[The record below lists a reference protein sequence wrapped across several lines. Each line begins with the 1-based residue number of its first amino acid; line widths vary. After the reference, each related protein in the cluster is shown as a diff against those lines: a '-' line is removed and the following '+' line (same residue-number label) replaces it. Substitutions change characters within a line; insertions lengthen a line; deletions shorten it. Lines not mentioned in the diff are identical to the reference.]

1 MLQRKLIQKFERRLK
16 AQRFSVNTISNYSS
30 ALKMALKEMK
40 QSGVKAL
47 PLELIE
53 RYINYKITEHNI
65 SHSYQRNIIA
75 ALIKYHDLVL
85 EKNLPAEYLYPKR
98 KQNKIP
104 DVLSQ
109 NEVRKLFSV
118 ITNIKHK
125 AILQTIYSGGL
136 RMSEVL
142 NLKVCDID
150 SDRMII
156 KIRQSKGA
164 KDREVMLAEKLLSLL
179 REYVTEYQPKEYLF
193 EGQKGGKYSSRSVQQ
208 IMKRALKKSNNTKNA
223 TVHTL
228 RHSFAT
234 HLLES
239 GTDLRYI
246 QEFLG
251 HQSIQTTEIYT
262 HVTKVGKSNANS
274 PLDTL

>member
-85 EKNLPAEYLYPKR
+85 EESLPAEYLYPKR

-142 NLKVCDID
+142 NLKVYDID

-262 HVTKVGKSNANS
+262 HVTKVGKSNVKS

>member
-1 MLQRKLIQKFERRLK
+1 MLQRKLIQKFEGRLK
-16 AQRFSVNTISNYSS
+16 AQRYSANTVLNYSS

-40 QSGVKAL
+40 QSGVNAL

-53 RYINYKITEHNI
+53 RYINYKITEHKI
-65 SHSYQRNIIA
+65 SPSYQRNIIA
-75 ALIKYHDLVL
+75 ALIKYHNLVL
-85 EKNLPAEYLYPKR
+85 DESLPAEYLYPKR
-98 KQNKIP
+98 MQNKIP

-142 NLKVCDID
+142 NLKVYDID
-150 SDRMII
+150 SDRMTI

-164 KDREVMLAEKLLSLL
+164 KDREVMLAEKLLLLL
-179 REYVTEYQPKEYLF
+179 REYVAEYQPKEYLF
-193 EGQKGGKYSSRSVQQ
+193 EGQNGGKYSSRSVQQ
-208 IMKRALKKSNNTKNA
+208 IMKRALKKSRNTKNA

-262 HVTKVGKSNANS
+262 HVTKVGKSNVKS

>member
-1 MLQRKLIQKFERRLK
+1 MSQRNLIQKFENRLK
-16 AQRFSVNTISNYSS
+16 AQRFSPNTISNYSS
-30 ALKMALKEMK
+30 ALKMALREMK
-40 QSGVKAL
+40 KTGENAL
-47 PLELIE
+47 PLELVE

-65 SHSYQRNIIA
+65 SPSYQRNIIA

-85 EKNLPAEYLYPKR
+85 EECLPAEYLYPKR
-98 KQNKIP
+98 KQSKIP
-104 DVLSQ
+104 EVLSQ
-109 NEVRKLFSV
+109 QEVKRLFSV
-118 ITNIKHK
+118 ISNIKHK

-142 NLKVCDID
+142 NLKVNDID
-150 SDRMII
+150 SDRMTI

-164 KDREVMLAEKLLSLL
+164 KDREVMLAEKLLALL
-179 REYVTEYQPKEYLF
+179 RIYVIEFKPSEYLF

-208 IMKRALKKSNNTKNA
+208 IIKKGLQKANIKKNA
-223 TVHTL
+223 TAHTL

-251 HQSIQTTEIYT
+251 HKSIQTTEIYT
-262 HVTKVGKSNANS
+262 HVTSVGKSNVKS